1 MAKRRSNGILKNLLK
16 PEIEELIYQKDWQAL
31 KAVLESWHPQDIADL
46 LEELPEADSALLFF
60 LLPPQ
65 LQIEVFEVLE
75 SDAQLNLIRKIG
87 DEKVKSLITDI
98 APDARV
104 KLFEKLPP
112 QIIQKLSSLLSPK
125 DFKETLTLLGFPEN
139 SVGRLMTPEY
149 IAVKPDWTVK
159 KALEHI
165 RAVGLEAETI
175 NMIYVIDDTGKLLD
189 DIPLRRLILADPK
202 QTIQEIMDKSF
213 IAIRAYEDQ
222 EEAAKLMKRYD
233 LIAMPVLD
241 DNGILLGIVTID
253 DIVDVLEEEQTE
265 DITKISAIGP
275 KVDADIITRLKE
287 IPIKKF
293 YKSRI
298 SWLILLLVM
307 DLITGSIIQG
317 FEQTIAK
324 YVVLVTFLPVLV
336 DTAGNAGSQSATLVI
351 RALALGTVQMRD
363 WLYLLGKEIMIGGLL
378 GLTMGAGIS
387 IMGFV
392 RGRRFQIA
400 LVVITAMVIN
410 VIIGCA
416 IGVLLPF
423 IFKKLK
429 KDPAT
434 ASAPLVTTLADILGT
449 AIYLGMAYLFLR

>member
-1 MAKRRSNGILKNLLK
+1 MAKRRYNGILKNLLK

-65 LQIEVFEVLE
+65 FQIEVFEVLE
-75 SDAQLNLIRKIG
+75 TDAQLNLIRKIG

-149 IAVKPDWTVK
+149 IAVKPDWSVK
-159 KALEHI
+159 KALDHI

-213 IAIRAYEDQ
+213 IAIGAYEDQ

-233 LIAMPVLD
+233 LIAMPVVD

-265 DITKISAIGP
+265 DITKISGIGP
-275 KVDADIITRLKE
+275 KIDSDIITRLKE

-293 YKSRI
+293 YKSRV
-298 SWLILLLVM
+298 SWLILLLFM
-307 DLITGSIIQG
+307 DLITGGIINS
-317 FEQTIAK
+317 FEKTIAK

-363 WLYLLGKEIMIGGLL
+363 WLYLLGRELLIGGLL

-387 IMGFV
+387 IMGLV
-392 RGRRFQIA
+392 RGRRLQIA
-400 LVVITAMVIN
+400 LVVVSAMVLN

-434 ASAPLVTTLADILGT
+434 ASAPLVTTFADILGT
-449 AIYLGMAYLFLR
+449 AIYLGMAYLFLK